1 MDKVTFSEL
10 GLSAELL
17 QAVNDLGFLVATT
30 IQSEAIPV
38 MLTGKDIIGQAQT
51 GTGKTAAFGLP
62 MLEKIKA
69 EQKHVQALIM
79 CPTRE
84 LCLQVTIEIRK
95 LAAHKKGVKAVAIFG
110 GDSYER
116 QIKGLKEG
124 SQIVVGTPGRIIDH
138 MERGTLLLNQIHM
151 LVLDEADEML
161 NMGFRDDM
169 EKILSKT
176 PSQRQTALFSATMSP
191 EILAIAQKFMDRPQ
205 QIKVTRGEVT
215 NRSVTQQYMEVVPS
229 AKVEVL
235 SRIIDVHQL
244 GLVLVFCN
252 QKKTVDELAERLR
265 ERGYPA
271 EALHG
276 DLPQAARNIVM
287 SRFRSG
293 SINLLIATDVAAR
306 GLDVDDIDAVVNYD
320 IPYDPEVY
328 VHRIGRTGRAGKS
341 GKAYSLI
348 AGPEKR
354 RLEEISRYTKAEI
367 VREPVPAF
375 QQVITMRGERFVEK
389 VVKMVQGNEWQNF
402 SPFVPK
408 LFAAA
413 LSTEQIIAALVKMNF
428 GEIKNEFQKDNIETF
443 SLERTKNKS
452 RREFKTDTKS
462 EQDFIRKNKKGMHK
476 FQERTDKKS
485 GKPFASGRD
494 KNMTSLILNI
504 GKKDKITP
512 SHIVGAIAGESGL
525 PASILGRIDINDKVT
540 SIAIPNAHLEVIVRS
555 LEGVKIKGKKV
566 KLMVEKD

>member
-1 MDKVTFSEL
+1 MNKVTFNEL
-10 GLSAELL
+10 GLSPELL
-17 QAVNDLGFLVATT
+17 QAVHDLGFLVATS
-30 IQSEAIPV
+30 IQAEAIPV
-38 MLTGKDIIGQAQT
+38 MMTGQDIIGQAQT

-62 MLEKIKA
+62 MLEKIHPELKY
-69 EQKHVQALIM
+69 VQTLIM

-84 LCLQVTIEIRK
+84 LCLQVAIEIRK
-95 LAAHKKGVKAVAIFG
+95 LAAHKKGLKVVAIFG
-110 GDSYER
+110 GDSYDR

-124 SQIVVGTPGRIIDH
+124 AQVVVGTPGRIIDH
-138 MERGTLLLNQIHM
+138 MDRGTLLINQIST

-161 NMGFRDDM
+161 NMGFREDM
-169 EKILSKT
+169 EKILKQT
-176 PSQRQTALFSATMSP
+176 PDTRQTVLFSATMSA
-191 EILAIAQKFMDRPQ
+191 EIMGIAQKFMRGPQ
-205 QIKVTRGEVT
+205 LIKVTGGEVT
-215 NRSVTQQYMEVVPS
+215 NRSVAQMYMEVIPS

-306 GLDVDDIDAVVNYD
+306 GLDVEDIDAVVNYD

-348 AGPEKR
+348 AGAEKR
-354 RLEEISRYTKAEI
+354 RLNDITRYTKAEI
-367 VREPVPAF
+367 QREAVPAF
-375 QQVITMRGERFVEK
+375 DQVLSMRGERFVEK
-389 VVKMVQGNEWQNF
+389 VVQTVRDQEWQNF
-402 SPFVPK
+402 TPFVSK
-408 LFAAA
+408 LFAAG
-413 LSTEQIIAALVKMNF
+413 LSTEQIIASLVKLNF
-428 GEIKNEFQKDNIETF
+428 GEIKNEFQKENIETF
-443 SLERTKNKS
+443 SFERNKQKS
-452 RREFKTDTKS
+452 RKEFKTDMKAEQKFLDKRSKS
-462 EQDFIRKNKKGMHK
+462 KSNAKERVNKK
-476 FQERTDKKS
+476 T
-485 GKPFASGRD
+485 GKPFPTGKG
-494 KNMTSLILNI
+494 KNMTTLVITI
-504 GKKDKITP
+504 GKKDKISP
-512 SHIVGAIAGESGL
+512 SHIVGALAGESGL
-525 PASILGRIDINDKVT
+525 PGNILGRIDIGDKITRVD
-540 SIAIPNAHLEVIVRS
+540 IPNAHLEEIIRS

-566 KLMVEKD
+566 KLHVERD

>member
-1 MDKVTFSEL
+1 MNKVTFNEL

-38 MLTGKDIIGQAQT
+38 MLSGKDIVGQALT

-69 EQKHVQALIM
+69 EQKYVQTLVM

-84 LCLQVTIEIRK
+84 LCLQVAIEIRK
-95 LAAHKKGVKAVAIFG
+95 LATHKKGVKVVAIFG
-110 GDSYER
+110 GDSYDR
-116 QIKGLKEG
+116 QIKGLREG

-138 MERGTLLLNQIHM
+138 MDRGTLQLNQIQT
-151 LVLDEADEML
+151 LILDEADEML

-176 PSQRQTALFSATMSP
+176 PAQRQTALFSATMSP

-205 QIKVTRGEVT
+205 LIKVTQGEVT
-215 NRSVTQQYMEVVPS
+215 NRSVTQQFMEVVPS

-341 GKAYSLI
+341 GKAYSLV

-375 QQVITMRGERFVEK
+375 QQVITMRGERFVDK
-389 VVKMVQGNEWQNF
+389 VVQTVQEKEWQSF
-402 SPFVPK
+402 SPFVSK
-408 LFAAA
+408 LFATG
-413 LSTEQIIAALVKMNF
+413 LPTEQIIAALVKMNF

-443 SLERTKNKS
+443 SLERAKNKS
-452 RREFKTDTKS
+452 RREFRTDTKS
-462 EQDFIRKNKKGMHK
+462 EQDYFKKNKKGVNK
-476 FQERTDKKS
+476 FQDRTDKKS
-485 GKPFASGRD
+485 GKPFASGKD
-494 KNMTSLILNI
+494 KNMTSIILSI

-512 SHIVGAIAGESGL
+512 AHIVGAIAGESGL

-540 SIAIPNAHLEVIVRS
+540 SVAVPNAHLEAIVRS

-566 KLMVEKD
+566 TLRLDKD